1 MTRAELVER
10 YTALVG
16 PGRAEQMARLADDY
30 AAHLIE
36 EHARTVPWPWPP
48 KRPSRNLGGTR
59 AAS

>member
-1 MTRAELVER
+1 VNRAELVKR
-10 YTALVG
+10 YTALAG
-16 PGRAEQMARLADDY
+16 PDRAEQMACLADDY

-36 EHARTVPWPWPP
+36 EHARSVPWPWPP